1 MKYIVTINQK
11 NYEVLVDKTEAKI
24 LNVTDV
30 VAPVALAPTAP
41 VATPT
46 VAAPATTTVA
56 NGNVLEA
63 PMPGTILDVKKK
75 VGDKVS
81 KGDVI
86 LILEAMKMENDIP
99 AHVDGTILQIV
110 ATKGSTVSTG
120 DTLVVI
126 G

>member
-46 VAAPATTTVA
+46 VAAPATTSVA

>member
-46 VAAPATTTVA
+46 VAAATTTVA